1 MKVGRLVAHR
11 AHDEIPS
18 TEVRLKADTTE
29 DVRLKADTTEDV
41 RLKAD
46 TTEEVRLKA
55 ADNTEGPP
63 RSSFEKHR

>member
-1 MKVGRLVAHR
+1 MNVGRLVAHR

-29 DVRLKADTTEDV
+29 DVRLKADTTE
-41 RLKAD
+41 
-46 TTEEVRLKA
+46 EVRLKA

-63 RSSFEKHR
+63 RCSFEKHR

>member
-1 MKVGRLVAHR
+1 MNVGRLVAHR

-29 DVRLKADTTEDV
+29 DVH
-41 RLKAD
+41 LKAD